1 MIAANQAASQAPKKA
16 SSQARATSPVR
27 KRIKKLE
34 VMVADVIRETPEA
47 ATLLLFTGNDHLE
60 YEPGH
65 FLTIDPHQFPAL
77 ERFTAYFEDL
87 KGRREPQRAYSLSS
101 APHED
106 YLAITVKEEAYT
118 SGRTDFPPLLSPL
131 LVFRTPRGTRMQ
143 VTGFSGPYV
152 LPADIEERT
161 EHLVHVCAGSG
172 SVPNFSILKHALAQD
187 MKLVH
192 TFIYGNKTRE
202 DIIFRRQLEELE
214 VRYPN
219 RLRVIHALS
228 RDPNALTRGP
238 NYRSGRVSEELLR
251 EWIPSPGS
259 VEVFACG
266 PGIGKWDRRR
276 ARVEGTEPSP
286 RFLEGALESLAA
298 ICVPASRIHHESYG

>member
-1 MIAANQAASQAPKKA
+1 MIAAQKSQV
-16 SSQARATSPVR
+16 TSPVR

-34 VMVADVIRETPEA
+34 VMVADVIHETPEA

-60 YEPGH
+60 YVPGH

-106 YLAITVKEEAYT
+106 YLAITVKEEGYT
-118 SGRTDFPPLLSPL
+118 SGKTQYPPLLSPL

-161 EHLVHVCAGSG
+161 EHVVHVCAGSG
-172 SVPNFSILKHALAQD
+172 SVPNFAILKHALAQD
-187 MKLVH
+187 MNLVH
-192 TFIYGNKTRE
+192 TFIYGNKARQ
-202 DIIFRRQLEELE
+202 DIIFRRQLEALE
-214 VRYPN
+214 ARYPE
-219 RLRVIHALS
+219 RLQVVHALS
-228 RDPNALTRGP
+228 RDPDARRHGP
-238 NYRSGRVSEELLR
+238 NYRSGRVSQELLG
-251 EWIPSPGS
+251 EWIPRPDA

-276 ARVEGTEPSP
+276 AAKEGTEPSP
-286 RFLEGALESLAA
+286 RFLEGVLTALDS
-298 ICVPASRIHHESYG
+298 IGVPAGRIHHESYG